1 MYQWARGWSSESLPA
16 PFKSLFPFSTEL
28 LATNGTV
35 IDPQDQQV
43 EVPLNTSSVASGS
56 PSQSF
61 PNPEVKVEEDTIC
74 PEPLATPRI
83 TRRTSQAD
91 QEGSSHRGGSRGS
104 VSLQPLTV
112 AEPEFYRRQTL
123 SLAGHLA
130 HYITEGDEAAYQ
142 IGCLVIQASQRAV
155 DMAINRVLD
164 HAFSRGI
171 IVDYPCIDDEASSR
185 PTPSQRHHF
194 GLPHD
199 RSQTEQLGFA
209 FSTNPAVLSP
219 LVASLWEP

>member
-1 MYQWARGWSSESLPA
+1 MSPVDSIMQ
-16 PFKSLFPFSTEL
+16 
-28 LATNGTV
+28 GTV

-61 PNPEVKVEEDTIC
+61 PNPEVKVEEDTVC

-123 SLAGHLA
+123 SLAGQLA

-142 IGCLVIQASQRAV
+142 IGCLVIQVIERIKHLVSMQASQRAV